1 MSNQKGSSEK
11 KPKLKKDYSTN
22 NKKIT
27 DFFSNF
33 RNMTNSNHFDDIN
46 PIFGKNE
53 NAINIMEEEEIEHEE
68 KFINLINGENSNL
81 FLNNHNQLN
90 NNSNIK
96 KLKKKIWKRKIIM
109 K

>member
-11 KPKLKKDYSTN
+11 KTKLKKDYSTN

-33 RNMTNSNHFDDIN
+33 RNVTNSNHFDDN
-46 PIFGKNE
+46 NSIFGKNE

-81 FLNNHNQLN
+81 FLNNHN
-90 NNSNIK
+90 K
-96 KLKKKIWKRKIIM
+96 
-109 K
+109 